1 MRKLIAPLIFG
12 ILIGSFAACSRTAE
26 ATDDDADVPAETTEV
41 PSTLLNSN
49 GAAPSVTATEEAEE
63 KIISTVQVLNTKQF
77 EEKVCELNNPKGF
90 QYKGKLPAIVDFY
103 ADWCGPCRSITPL
116 LVEFA
121 KEYAGKIVIYKVNID
136 KCPEVSQAFDI
147 KSIPTLL
154 YLKPNA
160 QPTATVGAL
169 SKDELKQV
177 IEDSLLK

>member
-1 MRKLIAPLIFG
+1 MLFG
-12 ILIGSFAACSRTAE
+12 LAACSSTADN
-26 ATDDDADVPAETTEV
+26 ATSSDAQQDGIIEV
-41 PSTLLNSN
+41 PPTLLNDN
-49 GAAPSVTATEEAEE
+49 GSTPSVTAVEEVEE
-63 KIISTVQVLNTKQF
+63 KVISTVQVLNTEQF

-103 ADWCGPCRSITPL
+103 ADWCGPCRSIAPY

-121 KEYAGKIVIYKVNID
+121 KEYAGKIIIYKVNID
-136 KCPEVSQAFDI
+136 KCPEVSQAFEI
-147 KSIPTLL
+147 QSIPTLL
-154 YLKPNA
+154 YLKPNT

>member
-12 ILIGSFAACSRTAE
+12 ILMGSFAACSRTAE

-49 GAAPSVTATEEAEE
+49 GAAPSVTATEEAKE

-103 ADWCGPCRSITPL
+103 ADWCGPCRSIAPL

>member
-1 MRKLIAPLIFG
+1 MKKLIIPLLFG
-12 ILIGSFAACSRTAE
+12 ILFGITACNRPADTSDEE
-26 ATDDDADVPAETTEV
+26 AGVAETTEV

-49 GAAPSVTATEEAEE
+49 GAAPSVTATEEAKE

-103 ADWCGPCRSITPL
+103 ADWCGPCRSIAPL

>member
-1 MRKLIAPLIFG
+1 MKKTILAVAMLFG
-12 ILIGSFAACSRTAE
+12 LAACSNTADN
-26 ATDDDADVPAETTEV
+26 ATSSDAQQDGITEV
-41 PSTLLNSN
+41 PSTLLNDN
-49 GAAPSVTATEEAEE
+49 GNTPSVTAVEEVEE
-63 KIISTVQVLNTKQF
+63 KVISTVQVLNTEQF

-103 ADWCGPCRSITPL
+103 ADWCGPCRSIAPY

-121 KEYAGKIVIYKVNID
+121 KEYAGKIIIYKVNID
-136 KCPEVSQAFDI
+136 KCPEVSQAFEI
-147 KSIPTLL
+147 QSIPTLL
-154 YLKPNA
+154 YLKPNT